1 MQSPPA
7 PHGRSLWRE
16 LADGSAGW
24 VVRAIVT
31 VALGA
36 VLSGACLIGAYLLAA
51 MFPQL
56 FDRGYRYGWSYPSR
70 GGRAVYPDDA
80 LVAWLFVIA
89 GLAWLGAIAW
99 IWSRLLK
106 KHRALWYAAIATI
119 IISGVTV
126 AADVI
131 AEDWIGGDDELV
143 LTGIALLGGAAVL
156 VLWVEVWRR
165 YGRGRPVTNAQDG
178 LPDVRCPTCG
188 YRMVGLYESRCPECG
203 TAYTLEDLLG
213 RQEFVT
219 ARAGETS
226 APRAAAAPP
235 ALPPS
240 EHADRLPPVPTS

>member
-1 MQSPPA
+1 MSAPPLPMQSLPA

-36 VLSGACLIGAYLLAA
+36 VLSGASLIGAYMLAA
-51 MFPQL
+51 MFPQM
-56 FDRGYRYGWSYPSR
+56 FDRGYRYGWTYR
-70 GGRAVYPDDA
+70 GNRGVYPDDA

-106 KHRALWYAAIATI
+106 KHRAAWYAAIATI
-119 IISGVTV
+119 IIAGVTI

-131 AEDWIGGDDELV
+131 AEDVLGGDDELV
-143 LTGIALLGGAAVL
+143 LTGIGLLGGAAVL

-165 YGRGRPVTNAQDG
+165 YGRG
-178 LPDVRCPTCG
+178 
-188 YRMVGLYESRCPECG
+188 
-203 TAYTLEDLLG
+203 
-213 RQEFVT
+213 
-219 ARAGETS
+219 
-226 APRAAAAPP
+226 
-235 ALPPS
+235 
-240 EHADRLPPVPTS
+240 

>member
-1 MQSPPA
+1 MLS
-7 PHGRSLWRE
+7 
-16 LADGSAGW
+16 
-24 VVRAIVT
+24 

-36 VLSGACLIGAYLLAA
+36 VLSGGCLIGAYLLAA
-51 MFPQL
+51 MFPQM
-56 FDRGYRYGWSYPSR
+56 FDRGYRYGWSYR
-70 GGRAVYPDDA
+70 GNGRAVYPDDA

-89 GLAWLGAIAW
+89 GLLYLGAIAW

-119 IISGVTV
+119 IIAGLTI

-131 AEDWIGGDDELV
+131 AEDVLGGDDELV
-143 LTGIALLGGAAVL
+143 LTGIALLGGALVL
-156 VLWVEVWRR
+156 LLWVEVWRR

-219 ARAGETS
+219 ARAGG
-226 APRAAAAPP
+226 AGARPAVAPP
-235 ALPPS
+235 SIPAS